1 MRSVSVQRFDEQLIE
16 IQKAINEAEKG
27 DFISEVEMTARFSRM
42 GAIASDD
49 MENMDQLE

>member
-1 MRSVSVQRFDEQLIE
+1 MRIASVQRFDEQLIE

-42 GAIASDD
+42 GAIVSDD
-49 MENMDQLE
+49 MENMDQLD